1 MRRIHAIVVL
11 AVLLTFGLSF
21 AIPADNLPET
31 SYDESE
37 PAPYETT
44 PHISTLM
51 LTESARFASDVGR
64 RILPIRLSANVPNRT
79 SSIGGPTEPGGASL
93 SSSLLASPLQV
104 LR

>member
-1 MRRIHAIVVL
+1 MRRIHAIVGL

-64 RILPIRLSANVPNRT
+64 RILPIRLSATLQPYTGQTSRIEPLRLAVPR
-79 SSIGGPTEPGGASL
+79 SL
-93 SSSLLASPLQV
+93 VAQVFPL
-104 LR
+104 RC